1 MRFIC
6 KSTCNSNKLVPKLSK
21 FLKLNCKRGLVRQS
35 CQHMSLTS
43 TEMDSTAQFSCAFPL
58 PHPFSERSQE
68 IEIQVS
74 RLTQGM
80 YISPVIKKSEH
91 FGGFLGGFTGSTIY

>member
-6 KSTCNSNKLVPKLSK
+6 KSICNSNKLVPKLSK
-21 FLKLNCKRGLVRQS
+21 FLKLKCKRGLVRQS

-74 RLTQGM
+74 LLTQGM
-80 YISPVIKKSEH
+80 YISPFIKNQSTLV
-91 FGGFLGGFTGSTIY
+91 GF